1 MNPFLASCA
10 TYRIPSHPFSANSTR
25 VFTRVL
31 HLTYAHF
38 AIHFLCLAYIHPKSL
53 LLQSCHPLCESL
65 LQLKP
70 RLRQQYQVICIKQF
84 PWQAFLEIVSYGLH
98 YYVEQDWA
106 KYRPLVYPH
115 LDLKTFTLFTI
126 PFDSCRNSII
136 HTFNDIYHPRLHSNM
151 PQSPPQNL
159 MWHSVEGL
167 LQVYKRHPHLLLFA
181 KELFLNLPYNKDCI
195 CCTFTR
201 AKSKLHLIYLYSLSK
216 PCLDHSFQHL

>member
-1 MNPFLASCA
+1 M
-10 TYRIPSHPFSANSTR
+10 
-25 VFTRVL
+25 L
-31 HLTYAHF
+31 HLYFFFFFFNDTATTEIYT
-38 AIHFLCLAYIHPKSL
+38 LSL
-53 LLQSCHPLCESL
+53 HDALPIF
-65 LQLKP
+65 LQLQP

-126 PFDSCRNSII
+126 PFDRCRNSII
-136 HTFNDIYHPRLHSNM
+136 HTFNDIYHPLLHSNM

-167 LQVYKRHPHLLLFA
+167 LQVHKRHPQLLLFV
-181 KELFLNLPYNKDCI
+181 KELFLNLSYNKDCI
-195 CCTFTR
+195 CCSFTR
-201 AKSKLHLIYLYSLSK
+201 AKTKLHLIYLYSLSK
-216 PCLDHSFQHL
+216 PCLDYSFQHL